1 MAEESQRSLWSS
13 LRASLGGRRAEVD
26 APPQPPE
33 HVPVAI
39 LYVDADKNVVSANPA
54 AIDLADLPEDRSWVG
69 APIARWIPEAD
80 ALAALRPARKRAGL
94 WIHELQLR
102 RPNDALVPVE
112 VTEAPVEG
120 TALTAIT
127 LSDLTEQRRRLGRLT
142 RANERLAA
150 ARDDSIEQSRAK
162 TLTMARIAEVLRT
175 PLSAIIGYAELMVE
189 DARDA
194 GDTDMVSDVQRILDS
209 SGALLAILRNVL
221 DLSEIEVGRM
231 RVLQARVD
239 VDAELIPLV
248 ERTKAQARARGNT
261 VSFARLAEV
270 GDAWADRERVL
281 QILDVLLD
289 NANRYTEDG
298 MITVRAM
305 REPVADQEHIVIEIS
320 DTGVGM
326 EEEQLEHIFDHYG
339 RGATTRGATGAGIGL
354 VVSAALARLMEGN
367 LTVVSRPGVGS
378 TFTLRLPAFSVQH
391 DIHPPMLTA
400 TGLPVPRR
408 KSQGTVQ
415 VAVREEVPRAHTVAS
430 LDRGG
435 WVAELV
441 DVDSDAIA
449 QTAEVVLVVGPSPGD
464 DPVSVVE
471 RARSA
476 SPNRPIV
483 VLAPP
488 GLDDAVRRQL
498 EPLASAVLL
507 LSPDAE
513 RGAWDEALHGAI
525 MRSVMMGAMRR
536 RLGPVTPS
544 LPPTSL
550 ST

>member
-1 MAEESQRSLWSS
+1 
-13 LRASLGGRRAEVD
+13 
-26 APPQPPE
+26 
-33 HVPVAI
+33 
-39 LYVDADKNVVSANPA
+39 
-54 AIDLADLPEDRSWVG
+54 
-69 APIARWIPEAD
+69 
-80 ALAALRPARKRAGL
+80 
-94 WIHELQLR
+94 
-102 RPNDALVPVE
+102 
-112 VTEAPVEG
+112 
-120 TALTAIT
+120 
-127 LSDLTEQRRRLGRLT
+127 
-142 RANERLAA
+142 
-150 ARDDSIEQSRAK
+150 
-162 TLTMARIAEVLRT
+162 
-175 PLSAIIGYAELMVE
+175 
-189 DARDA
+189 
-194 GDTDMVSDVQRILDS
+194 
-209 SGALLAILRNVL
+209 
-221 DLSEIEVGRM
+221 M

-248 ERTKAQARARGNT
+248 ERTKAQARARRNT

-289 NANRYTEDG
+289 NANRYTEEG
-298 MITVRAM
+298 TITVRAM
-305 REPVADQEHIVIEIS
+305 REPVADQEHIVIEVS

-326 EEEQLEHIFDHYG
+326 GEEQLEHIFDHYG

-415 VAVREEVPRAHTVAS
+415 VAVGEEAPRAHTVAS

-435 WVAELV
+435 WVAELI

-449 QTAEVVLVVGPSPGD
+449 QTAEVVLVLGPSPGD

-488 GLDDAVRRQL
+488 GLDEAVRRQL

-513 RGAWDEALHGAI
+513 RSAWDEALHGAI

-550 ST
+550 PT